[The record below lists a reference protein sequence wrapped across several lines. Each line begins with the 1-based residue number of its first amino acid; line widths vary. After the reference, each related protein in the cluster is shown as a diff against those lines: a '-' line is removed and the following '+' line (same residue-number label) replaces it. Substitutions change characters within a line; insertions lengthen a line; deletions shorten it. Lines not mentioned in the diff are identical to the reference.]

1 MSFCSSPIRT
11 PVMDNEI
18 VLMNTM
24 YKERFPKA
32 THQMEERL
40 NSFINDNNS
49 WETTSEGL
57 SEEIPSDS
65 VPIVRFVHHQVIEM
79 ARDCLQKSEERLI
92 TSRYF
97 YEMSENLEKLLS
109 EVRYSKLMSCVCNLT
124 ELMFLDEGK
133 VSGSGGCA
141 HRCDQEVVVGGV
153 ETGKAAR
160 VPGV

>member
-1 MSFCSSPIRT
+1 
-11 PVMDNEI
+11 MDNEI

-133 VSGSGGCA
+133 VSSSGGCA